1 MSSPHVWLGMSHRT
15 AIAIWFC
22 YGIAP
27 LLSWAY
33 SVSSNPAR
41 WLVTLAW
48 LAGWACLWQ
57 ATRDPTRQ
65 QLLACFVSTHIAR
78 LTAAF
83 WLFIGLAGLFWI
95 GGSSGLL
102 LTLMPPF
109 GLLALWASSSDQAQL
124 RKRTAGSLCATAALA
139 LSIAGLELTLR
150 WIQAQRPAN
159 DYRTITW
166 GHPVTTNRFGFRERE
181 FEVPKPSGRYRVMV
195 LGDSFTWG
203 SGLSL
208 EERYT
213 YRIQKQLR
221 KAFPERDIEVLNFG
235 KPSTPTTQHASSL
248 DRFVDRVNPDRIVVG
263 FCINDPQPRAQNYAV
278 ELDNYQWLFLSIE
291 TLGRCRL
298 VATQQFLKARCD
310 QLLRNIG
317 AIPQWWIALD
327 RVYQTDSTEWQAF
340 CAALKS
346 IKARSTQRR
355 LPPPLFAALWY
366 GRGNFNQP
374 DTRLRLIAKWCRQ
387 ATRAAQLAGFEVVD
401 MEPAFLRQGDRD
413 RWVNAWDGH
422 PSADCNRIYAEH
434 LSRPLA
440 EALRNPKPD

>member
-1 MSSPHVWLGMSHRT
+1 MSHRT
-15 AIAIWFC
+15 AITIWFC
-22 YGIAP
+22 CGIAP
-27 LLSWAY
+27 FLSWSS
-33 SVSSNPAR
+33 SVSSTPAR

-48 LAGWACLWQ
+48 LAGWVCLWQ

-65 QLLACFVSTHIAR
+65 QLLGCFASTHIAR
-78 LTAAF
+78 LAAAL
-83 WLFIGLAGLFWI
+83 WLLIGLAGLFWI
-95 GGSSGLL
+95 GGSSGLFFA
-102 LTLMPPF
+102 LMPPL
-109 GLLALWASSSDQAQL
+109 GLLALWASSSDGIQL
-124 RKRTAGSLCATAALA
+124 RKRTAGALCTIAALA
-139 LSIAGLELTLR
+139 FSIVGLEMTLR
-150 WIQAQRPAN
+150 WIHARRPAN

-181 FEVPKPSGRYRVMV
+181 FKVPKPSGTYRVMV

-213 YRIQKQLR
+213 ERIQRHLR
-221 KAFPERDIEVLNFG
+221 QRFPERNIEVLNFG
-235 KPSTPTTQHASSL
+235 QPSTPTTEHARNL
-248 DRFVDRVNPDRIVVG
+248 TQFVDRVTPDRIVVG
-263 FCINDPQPRAQNYAV
+263 FCVNDPQPRAQNYAV
-278 ELDNYQWLFLSIE
+278 ELDNYRWLFLGIE

-298 VATQQFLKARCD
+298 VATRQFLKTRCG

-317 AIPQWWIALD
+317 VIPQWWIALD
-327 RVYQTDSTEWQAF
+327 RVYQPDSTEWQAF

-346 IKARSTQRR
+346 IKAHNARR
-355 LPPPLFAALWY
+355 GLPPPLFAALWY

-387 ATRAAQLAGFEVVD
+387 ATRAAQTAGFEIVD
-401 MEPAFLRQGDRD
+401 MEPAFLRQGDRN

-422 PSADCNRIYAEH
+422 PSAECNRIYAEH

-440 EALRNPKPD
+440 AALRNTASD

>member
-1 MSSPHVWLGMSHRT
+1 MSHRT

-22 YGIAP
+22 CGIAP
-27 LLSWAY
+27 FLSCAS
-33 SVSSNPAR
+33 SVSSTPAR

-65 QLLACFVSTHIAR
+65 QLLGCFTSTHIAR
-78 LTAAF
+78 LAAAI
-83 WLFIGLAGLFWI
+83 WLLIGMAGLFWI

-102 LTLMPPF
+102 FTIMPPL
-109 GLLALWASSSDQAQL
+109 GLLALWASSNDVAQL

-150 WIQAQRPAN
+150 WIHAQRPAN

-181 FEVPKPSGRYRVMV
+181 FEVPKPSGTYRVMV

-203 SGLSL
+203 SGLPV
-208 EERYT
+208 ENRYT
-213 YRIQKQLR
+213 ERIQHQLR
-221 KAFPERDIEVLNFG
+221 EVFPERNIEVLNFG
-235 KPSTPTTQHASSL
+235 QPSTPTTEHARNL

-278 ELDNYQWLFLSIE
+278 ELDNYRWMFLGIE

-298 VATQQFLKARCD
+298 VATHQFLKARCD
-310 QLLRNIG
+310 QLLRNVG
-317 AIPQWWIALD
+317 AIPQWWTALD
-327 RVYQTDSTEWQAF
+327 RVYQPDSPEWQAF
-340 CAALKS
+340 LGALKS
-346 IKARSTQRR
+346 IEQHCTARQQ
-355 LPPPLFAALWY
+355 PPPLFAALWY
-366 GRGNFNQP
+366 GRGDFAKP
-374 DTRLRLIAKWCRQ
+374 DARLRLITKWCRQ
-387 ATRAAQLAGFEVVD
+387 ATTAAQQAGFETVD
-401 MEPAFLRQGDRD
+401 MEPTFRRQGNRD

-422 PSADCNRIYAEH
+422 PSAECNRLYAEH
-434 LSRPLA
+434 LSQSLA
-440 EALRNPKPD
+440 ETLRTPASD